1 MNFEEIYRNLFDRVL
16 VYIVSRT
23 GNIAAAED
31 IAARTWHKAW
41 DKRYQFNASKGTPE
55 QWIFT
60 IARNEVNKHF
70 RFWQLKKFF
79 SLTEQEENT
88 VSTEKLPPDLLEQK
102 EKQQKLIAAL
112 NCLSERERD
121 LVSLKFYSML
131 NNRKIAQM
139 TGLSESNVG
148 TILNRSVNK
157 LRAKLENL

>member
-1 MNFEEIYRNLFDRVL
+1 MNFEEIYQNLFDRVL

-23 GNIAAAED
+23 GNTASAED

-41 DKRYQFNASKGTPE
+41 DKRHQFNESKGSPE

-70 RFWQLKKFF
+70 RFWQLKRFF

-88 VSTEKLPPDLLEQK
+88 VSTEKLPLDLLEQK
-102 EKQQKLIAAL
+102 ENRQELITAL
-112 NCLSERERD
+112 NCLSVRERD
-121 LVSLKFYSML
+121 LVSLKFQSRL
-131 NNRKIAQM
+131 NNRQIAQI

-148 TILNRSVNK
+148 TILNRSVKK
-157 LRAKLENL
+157 LRTELGEL